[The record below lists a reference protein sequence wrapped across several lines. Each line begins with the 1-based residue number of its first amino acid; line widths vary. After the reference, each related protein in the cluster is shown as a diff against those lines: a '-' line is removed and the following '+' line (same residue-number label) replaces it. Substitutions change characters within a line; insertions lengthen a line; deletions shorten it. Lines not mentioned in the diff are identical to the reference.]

1 MKKLKSKGKRISF
14 QRIAVHIVA
23 YLAGLVWIIPFM
35 GILMASIRPQREL
48 IHGWWN
54 LSEVNISF
62 DNFVYAWNHPA
73 APIGQGIKNSLL
85 VTIPATIL
93 PLIIATLFAYGLLRL
108 RFKGRKFLLVIVVLL
123 LSIPQQMVAVPLFQT
138 LINFDII
145 NTLFGLIITHTAWG
159 LIWIT
164 IFMRNYLMTLSPEYE
179 EAASLDGAN
188 RLQIFFKIIM
198 PLSLPGLA
206 SVAALQFTW
215 VWNDFFM
222 ALITIYE
229 PDLLVATQ
237 RIPLL
242 KGQYSL
248 DWGVL
253 SAASLLVTAIP
264 LLIFVVLQKYYIK
277 GLIGW
282 TLK

>member
-1 MKKLKSKGKRISF
+1 MAIKQKSVKWER
-14 QRIAVHIVA
+14 VA
-23 YLAGLVWIIPFM
+23 IHLTAWAAGLIWIIPFM

-54 LSEVNISF
+54 LSEITISF
-62 DNFVYAWNHPA
+62 NNFLNAWNHPT
-73 APIGQGIKNSLL
+73 APIGQGLKNSLI

-93 PLIIATLFAYGLLRL
+93 PLMLATLAAYGLLRL
-108 RFKGRKFLLVIVVLL
+108 RFPGRKLLLVGIVLL

-138 LINFDII
+138 LLDMGIL
-145 NTLFGLIITHTAWG
+145 NTYTGLIVTHTAWG

-164 IFMRNYLMTLSPEYE
+164 IFMRNYLTTLPAEVE
-179 EAASLDGAN
+179 EAASIDGAS
-188 RLQIFFKIIM
+188 RIQIFYKIIL

-222 ALITIYE
+222 ALITLYD
-229 PDLLVATQ
+229 PDKLVATQ

-242 KGQYSL
+242 KGQYSV

-253 SAASLLVTAIP
+253 SAASILVTAIP
-264 LLIFVVLQKYYIK
+264 LFIFIVLQKYYVK
-277 GLIGW
+277 GFIGW
-282 TLK
+282 TSK

>member
-1 MKKLKSKGKRISF
+1 MKKKNKRKKITAS
-14 QRIAVHIVA
+14 RIAVHVLA
-23 YLAGLVWIIPFM
+23 WLAGLIWIVPFM

-54 LSEVNISF
+54 LEEFNISF
-62 DNFVYAWNHPA
+62 DNFANAWSHPT
-73 APIGQGIKNSLL
+73 APIGQGIRNSLI

-93 PLIIATLFAYGLLRL
+93 PMIIATLFAYGLLRL
-108 RFKGRKFLLVIVVLL
+108 RFPGRKIFLIVVVLL
-123 LSIPQQMVAVPLFQT
+123 LSIPQQMVAVPLFQI
-138 LINFDII
+138 LNDLNII
-145 NTLFGLIITHTAWG
+145 NKFSGLIVTHTSWG

-164 IFMRNYLMTLSPEYE
+164 IFMRNYLMTLPVELE
-179 EAASLDGAN
+179 EAASLDGAS
-188 RLQIFFKIIM
+188 RIQAFFKIVL

-222 ALITIYE
+222 ALITLYE
-229 PDLLVATQ
+229 PNLLVATQ

-242 KGQYSL
+242 KGQYSV

-264 LLIFVVLQKYYIK
+264 LLVYVFLQKYYIK

-282 TLK
+282 TIK

>member
-1 MKKLKSKGKRISF
+1 MQQTKHKKIRW
-14 QRIAVHIVA
+14 QRVAVHIVA
-23 YLAGLVWIIPFM
+23 WLAGLVWIIPFM
-35 GILMASIRPQREL
+35 GILMASVRPQSEL

-54 LSEVNISF
+54 LSEINISF
-62 DNFVYAWNHPA
+62 DNFLNAWNHPT
-73 APIGQGIKNSLL
+73 APIGEGLKNSLI

-93 PLIIATLFAYGLLRL
+93 PLIIATLASYGLMRL
-108 RFKGRKFLLVIVVLL
+108 KFPGRRLILLGIVLL
-123 LSIPQQMVAVPLFQT
+123 MSIPQQMVAVPLFQ
-138 LINFDII
+138 LLLDFKIL
-145 NTLFGLIITHTAWG
+145 NTFGGLIITHTSWG

-164 IFMRNYLMTLSPEYE
+164 IFMRNFLTTLPVEVE

-188 RLQIFFKIIM
+188 RFQIFFKIVL
-198 PLSLPGLA
+198 PLSLPGIA

-222 ALITIYE
+222 ALVTLYE
-229 PDLLVATQ
+229 PSMLVATQ

-242 KGQYSL
+242 KGQYNV

-253 SAASLLVTAIP
+253 SAASILVTAIP
-264 LLIFVVLQKYYIK
+264 LLVYLFLQKYYVK

-282 TLK
+282 VSK

>member
-1 MKKLKSKGKRISF
+1 MNRKKFSWKQI
-14 QRIAVHIVA
+14 ITNIVA
-23 YLAGLVWIIPFM
+23 WIVGLIWIIPFM

-48 IHGWWN
+48 IHGWWRME
-54 LSEVNISF
+54 EVTISF
-62 DNFVYAWNHPA
+62 DNFLNAWVHPT
-73 APIGQGIKNSLL
+73 APIGAGIKNSLI

-93 PLIIATLFAYGLLRL
+93 PLIIGTLAAYGLMRL
-108 RFKGRKFLLVIVVLL
+108 RFPGRKVILVGIVLL

-138 LINFDII
+138 LLDLKIL
-145 NTLFGLIITHTAWG
+145 NTHLGLILVHTAWG
-159 LIWIT
+159 TIWIT
-164 IFMRNYLMTLSPEYE
+164 IFMRNYLTTLPPEVE

-188 RLQIFFKIIM
+188 RFQIFTKIVL

-222 ALITIYE
+222 ALITLFD
-229 PDLLVATQ
+229 PSKLVATQ

-242 KGQYSL
+242 KGQFNV

-253 SAASLLVTAIP
+253 SAASILVTAIP
-264 LLIFVVLQKYYIK
+264 LLIFVVLQKYYVK

-282 TLK
+282 TSK

>member
-1 MKKLKSKGKRISF
+1 MLSKGKTIHWERV
-14 QRIAVHIVA
+14 AVFITA
-23 YLAGLVWIIPFM
+23 WAAGLVWILPFV
-35 GILMASIRPQREL
+35 GIIMASVRPQKEL

-54 LSEVNISF
+54 LSEVHFSI
-62 DNFVYAWNHPA
+62 DNFITAWNHPT
-73 APIGQGIKNSLL
+73 APIGQGLKNSLI
-85 VTIPATIL
+85 VTIPATIF
-93 PLIIATLFAYGLLRL
+93 PLIIATLAAYGLLRL
-108 RFKGRKFLLVIVVLL
+108 KFSGRKAILIGIVLL

-138 LINFDII
+138 LLNFGILD
-145 NTLFGLIITHTAWG
+145 TYTGLIVTHTAWG

-164 IFMRNYLMTLSPEYE
+164 IFMRNYLTTLPVETE

-188 RLQIFFKIIM
+188 RFQIFFKIVL

-222 ALITIYE
+222 ALITLYD
-229 PDLLVATQ
+229 PDKLVATQ

-242 KGQYSL
+242 KGQYNVN
-248 DWGVL
+248 WGVL
-253 SAASLLVTAIP
+253 SAASILVTAIP
-264 LLIFVVLQKYYIK
+264 LLVYLFLQKYYVK

-282 TLK
+282 QSK

>member
-1 MKKLKSKGKRISF
+1 MKKKKFSWKQLF
-14 QRIAVHIVA
+14 TNLIAWT
-23 YLAGLVWIIPFM
+23 AGLIWIIPFM
-35 GILMASIRPQREL
+35 GILMASIRPHREL
-48 IHGWWN
+48 VHGWWN
-54 LSEVNISF
+54 FESLNLSLA
-62 DNFVYAWNHPA
+62 NFSNAWNHPT
-73 APIGQGIKNSLL
+73 APIGEGLKNSLI
-85 VTIPATIL
+85 VTVPATIL
-93 PLIIATLFAYGLLRL
+93 PLIIGTLAAYGLMRL
-108 RFKGRKFLLVIVVLL
+108 KFPGRRIILVGIVLL

-138 LINFDII
+138 LLDLGLI
-145 NTLFGLIITHTAWG
+145 NTHRGLIITHSAWG
-159 LIWIT
+159 IIWIT
-164 IFMRNYLMTLSPEYE
+164 IFMRNYLTTLPVEVE

-188 RLQIFFKIIM
+188 RFQIFSKIIL

-222 ALITIYE
+222 ALITIYD
-229 PDLLVATQ
+229 PTKLVATQ

-242 KGQYSL
+242 KGQYSV

-264 LLIFVVLQKYYIK
+264 LLFFVVLQKYYVK

-282 TLK
+282 TSK

>member
-1 MKKLKSKGKRISF
+1 VKTKNKRKKITAGRLAIHI
-14 QRIAVHIVA
+14 IAW
-23 YLAGLVWIIPFM
+23 LAGLIWIVPFL

-62 DNFVYAWNHPA
+62 ENFANAWNHPT
-73 APIGQGIKNSLL
+73 APIGQGIRNSII

-93 PLIIATLFAYGLLRL
+93 PIIIATLFAYGLLRL
-108 RFKGRKFLLVIVVLL
+108 RFPGRKLFLIIVVLL
-123 LSIPQQMVAVPLFQT
+123 LSIPQQMVAVPLFQI
-138 LINFDII
+138 LNNFGIL
-145 NTLFGLIITHTAWG
+145 NKFSGLIITHTAWG

-164 IFMRNYLMTLSPEYE
+164 IFMRNYLMTLPVEYE

-188 RLQIFFKIIM
+188 RFQSFFKIIL

-222 ALITIYE
+222 ALITLYE
-229 PDLLVATQ
+229 PNLLVATQ

-242 KGQYSL
+242 KGQYSV

-264 LLIFVVLQKYYIK
+264 LLVFVFLQKYYIK

-282 TLK
+282 TIK

>member
-1 MKKLKSKGKRISF
+1 MKRKKLTWKKILTN
-14 QRIAVHIVA
+14 IVA
-23 YLAGLVWIIPFM
+23 WAAGLIWIIPFM
-35 GILMASIRPQREL
+35 GILMASVRPQREL

-54 LSEVNISF
+54 FEKVNLSLA
-62 DNFVYAWNHPA
+62 NFGNAWNHPT
-73 APIGQGIKNSLL
+73 APIGEGLKNSLI
-85 VTIPATIL
+85 VTVPATIL
-93 PLIIATLFAYGLLRL
+93 PIIIGTLAAYGLMRL
-108 RFKGRKFLLVIVVLL
+108 KFPGRRIMLVGVVLL
-123 LSIPQQMVAVPLFQT
+123 LSIPQQMVAVPLFQILLDLS
-138 LINFDII
+138 LIN
-145 NTLFGLIITHTAWG
+145 TYQGLIITHTAWG
-159 LIWIT
+159 IIWIT
-164 IFMRNYLMTLSPEYE
+164 IFMRNYLTTLPVEVE

-188 RLQIFFKIIM
+188 RYQIFTKVVL

-222 ALITIYE
+222 ALITLYD
-229 PDLLVATQ
+229 PAKLVATQ

-242 KGQYSL
+242 KGQYSV

-264 LLIFVVLQKYYIK
+264 LFIFVVLQKYYVK

-282 TLK
+282 TSK

>member
-1 MKKLKSKGKRISF
+1 MNRKKFTWKQLVINI
-14 QRIAVHIVA
+14 IAWT
-23 YLAGLVWIIPFM
+23 AGLIWIIPFM

-48 IHGWWN
+48 IHGWWRMD
-54 LSEVNISF
+54 EVTISF
-62 DNFVYAWNHPA
+62 ENFLNAWVHPT
-73 APIGQGIKNSLL
+73 APIGEGIKNSLI
-85 VTIPATIL
+85 VAIPATIL
-93 PLIIATLFAYGLLRL
+93 PLIIATLAAYGLLRL
-108 RFKGRKFLLVIVVLL
+108 KFPGRKVILVGIVLL

-138 LINFDII
+138 LLDLKIL
-145 NTLFGLIITHTAWG
+145 NTYLGLITVHTAWG
-159 LIWIT
+159 IIWIT
-164 IFMRNYLMTLSPEYE
+164 IFMRNYLTTLPLEVE

-188 RLQIFFKIIM
+188 RFQIFTKIIL

-222 ALITIYE
+222 ALITLFD
-229 PDLLVATQ
+229 PSKLVATQ

-242 KGQYSL
+242 KGQYNV

-264 LLIFVVLQKYYIK
+264 LLIFVVLQKYYVK

-282 TLK
+282 TSK

>member
-1 MKKLKSKGKRISF
+1 MAIKQKSVKWER
-14 QRIAVHIVA
+14 VA
-23 YLAGLVWIIPFM
+23 IHLTAWAAGLIWIIPFM

-54 LSEVNISF
+54 ISEITISF
-62 DNFVYAWNHPA
+62 NNFLNAWNHPT
-73 APIGQGIKNSLL
+73 APIGQGLKNSLI

-93 PLIIATLFAYGLLRL
+93 PLMLATLAAYGLLRL
-108 RFKGRKFLLVIVVLL
+108 RFPGRKLILIGIVLL

-138 LINFDII
+138 LLDMGIL
-145 NTLFGLIITHTAWG
+145 NTYTGLIVTHTAWG

-164 IFMRNYLMTLSPEYE
+164 IFMRNYLTTLPAEVE
-179 EAASLDGAN
+179 EAASIDGAS
-188 RLQIFFKIIM
+188 RIQIFYKIIL

-222 ALITIYE
+222 ALITLYD
-229 PDLLVATQ
+229 PDKLVATQ

-242 KGQYSL
+242 KGQYSV

-253 SAASLLVTAIP
+253 SAASILVTAIP
-264 LLIFVVLQKYYIK
+264 LFIFIVLQKYYVK
-277 GLIGW
+277 GFIGW
-282 TLK
+282 TSK

>member
-1 MKKLKSKGKRISF
+1 MPIKQKSVKWER
-14 QRIAVHIVA
+14 VA
-23 YLAGLVWIIPFM
+23 IHLTAWAAGLIWIIPFM

-54 LSEVNISF
+54 ISEITISLN
-62 DNFVYAWNHPA
+62 NFLNAWNHPT
-73 APIGQGIKNSLL
+73 APIGQGLKNSLI

-93 PLIIATLFAYGLLRL
+93 PLILATLAAYGLLRL
-108 RFKGRKFLLVIVVLL
+108 RFPGRKLILIGIVLL
-123 LSIPQQMVAVPLFQT
+123 LAIPQQMVAVPLFQT
-138 LINFDII
+138 LLDMGIL
-145 NTLFGLIITHTAWG
+145 NTYTGLIVTHTAWG

-164 IFMRNYLMTLSPEYE
+164 IFMRNYLTTLPVEVE
-179 EAASLDGAN
+179 EAASIDGAS
-188 RLQIFFKIIM
+188 RIQIFYKIIL

-222 ALITIYE
+222 ALITLYD
-229 PDLLVATQ
+229 PDKLVATQ

-242 KGQYSL
+242 KGQYSV

-253 SAASLLVTAIP
+253 SAASILVTAIP
-264 LLIFVVLQKYYIK
+264 LFIFIVLQKYYVK
-277 GLIGW
+277 GFIGW
-282 TLK
+282 TSK

>member
-1 MKKLKSKGKRISF
+1 MKKKKFTWKKLF
-14 QRIAVHIVA
+14 TNLIAWT
-23 YLAGLVWIIPFM
+23 AGLIWIIPFM
-35 GILMASIRPQREL
+35 GILMASIRPHREL
-48 IHGWWN
+48 VHGWWN
-54 LSEVNISF
+54 FEQFNVSLA
-62 DNFVYAWNHPA
+62 NFGNAWNHPT
-73 APIGQGIKNSLL
+73 APIGAGLKNSLI
-85 VTIPATIL
+85 VTVPATIL
-93 PLIIATLFAYGLLRL
+93 PLIIGTLAAYGLMRL
-108 RFKGRKFLLVIVVLL
+108 KFPGRRVILVGIVLL

-138 LINFDII
+138 LLDLGII
-145 NTLFGLIITHTAWG
+145 NTHWGLIVTHTAWG
-159 LIWIT
+159 IIWIT
-164 IFMRNYLMTLSPEYE
+164 IFMRNYLTTLPVEVE

-188 RLQIFFKIIM
+188 RYQIFSKIIL

-222 ALITIYE
+222 ALVTLYD
-229 PDLLVATQ
+229 PAKLVATQ

-242 KGQYSL
+242 KGQYSV

-282 TLK
+282 TSK

>member
-1 MKKLKSKGKRISF
+1 MTTKKKRKKITF
-14 QRIAVHIVA
+14 QRVAVHIVA
-23 YLAGLVWIIPFM
+23 YLAGMIWIVPFM

-54 LSEVNISF
+54 LSEINISF
-62 DNFVYAWNHPA
+62 NNFINAWNHPT

-108 RFKGRKFLLVIVVLL
+108 RFPGRKILMVIVVLL
-123 LSIPQQMVAVPLFQT
+123 LSIPQQMVAVPLFRT
-138 LINFDII
+138 LNDFGII
-145 NTLFGLIITHTAWG
+145 NTLIGLIITHTAWG

-164 IFMRNYLMTLSPEYE
+164 IFMRNYLMTLPQEYE
-179 EAASLDGAN
+179 EAASLDGAS
-188 RLQIFFKIIM
+188 RLQTFFKIIL

-222 ALITIYE
+222 ALITVYE
-229 PDLLVATQ
+229 PNLLVATQ

-242 KGQYSL
+242 KGQYSV

-253 SAASLLVTAIP
+253 SAASILVTAIP
-264 LLIFVVLQKYYIK
+264 LLIFVLLQKYYIK

>member
-1 MKKLKSKGKRISF
+1 MNRKKFTWKQVIINIG
-14 QRIAVHIVA
+14 AWT
-23 YLAGLVWIIPFM
+23 AGLIWIIPFM

-48 IHGWWN
+48 IYGWWN
-54 LSEVNISF
+54 FEEVNISI
-62 DNFVYAWNHPA
+62 DNFGNAWNHPT
-73 APIGQGIKNSLL
+73 APIGEGLKNSLI
-85 VTIPATIL
+85 VTVPATIL
-93 PLIIATLFAYGLLRL
+93 PIIIGTLAAYGLMRL
-108 RFKGRKFLLVIVVLL
+108 RFPGRRIMLVGIVLL

-138 LINFDII
+138 LLDFKLL
-145 NTLFGLIITHTAWG
+145 NTYQGLIIVHTAWG
-159 LIWIT
+159 IIWIT
-164 IFMRNYLMTLSPEYE
+164 IFMRNYLTTLPPEVE

-188 RLQIFFKIIM
+188 RFQIFMKIIL

-206 SVAALQFTW
+206 SVSALQFTW

-222 ALITIYE
+222 ALITIYD
-229 PDLLVATQ
+229 PAKLVATQ

-242 KGQYSL
+242 KGQYSV

-264 LLIFVVLQKYYIK
+264 LLIFVSLQKYYVK

-282 TLK
+282 TSK

>member
-1 MKKLKSKGKRISF
+1 MTKKKFPWKKVITSI
-14 QRIAVHIVA
+14 IAWIF
-23 YLAGLVWIIPFM
+23 GLIWIIPFL

-48 IHGWWN
+48 IHGWWRMD
-54 LSEVNISF
+54 EVTISF
-62 DNFVYAWNHPA
+62 TNFLNAWNHPT
-73 APIGQGIKNSLL
+73 APMGEGIKNSMI

-93 PLIIATLFAYGLLRL
+93 PLIIGTLAAYGLMRL
-108 RFKGRKFLLVIVVLL
+108 KFPGRKLILVGIVLL

-138 LINFDII
+138 LLDFKIL
-145 NTLFGLIITHTAWG
+145 NTYLGLIIVHTAWG
-159 LIWIT
+159 IIWIT
-164 IFMRNYLMTLSPEYE
+164 IFMRNYLTTLPPEVE

-188 RLQIFFKIIM
+188 RFQIFTKIIL

-222 ALITIYE
+222 ALITIFN
-229 PDLLVATQ
+229 PDKLVATQ

-242 KGQYSL
+242 KGQFNV

-253 SAASLLVTAIP
+253 SAASLITTAIP
-264 LLIFVVLQKYYIK
+264 LFIFVLLQKYYVK

-282 TLK
+282 TSK

>member
-1 MKKLKSKGKRISF
+1 VKTKNGRKKITAGRVAI
-14 QRIAVHIVA
+14 HIVA
-23 YLAGLVWIIPFM
+23 WMAGLIWIIPFM

-54 LSEVNISF
+54 LSEINISF
-62 DNFVYAWNHPA
+62 ENFANAWNHPT
-73 APIGQGIKNSLL
+73 APIGQGIRNSLL
-85 VTIPATIL
+85 VTLPATIL
-93 PLIIATLFAYGLLRL
+93 PMVIATLFAYGLLRL
-108 RFKGRKFLLVIVVLL
+108 RFPGRKLFLIIVVLL
-123 LSIPQQMVAVPLFQT
+123 LSIPQQMVAVPLFQI
-138 LINFDII
+138 LSDFGILNK
-145 NTLFGLIITHTAWG
+145 LMGLIVTHTAWG

-164 IFMRNYLMTLSPEYE
+164 IFMRNYLMTLPVELE

-188 RLQIFFKIIM
+188 RFQSFFKIVL

-222 ALITIYE
+222 ALITLYE
-229 PDLLVATQ
+229 PNLLVATQ

-242 KGQYSL
+242 KGQYSV

-264 LLIFVVLQKYYIK
+264 LLVFVFLQKYYIK

-282 TLK
+282 TIK

>member
-1 MKKLKSKGKRISF
+1 MRQKGKQIKWERV
-14 QRIAVHIVA
+14 AVHLVA
-23 YLAGLVWIIPFM
+23 WLAGLVWIIPFM

-54 LSEVNISF
+54 LSDVTISF
-62 DNFVYAWNHPA
+62 NNFIEAWYHPT
-73 APIGQGIKNSLL
+73 APIGEGIKNSLI

-93 PLIIATLFAYGLLRL
+93 PLIIATFAAYGLLRL
-108 RFKGRKFLLVIVVLL
+108 KVPGLKFIFFGIVLL
-123 LSIPQQMVAVPLFQT
+123 LSIPQQMVAVPLFQI
-138 LINFDII
+138 LLDFGILNKFS
-145 NTLFGLIITHTAWG
+145 GLILVHTAWG

-164 IFMRNYLMTLSPEYE
+164 IFMRNYLTTLPVEAE

-188 RLQIFFKIIM
+188 RFQIFFRIVL
-198 PLSLPGLA
+198 PLAMPGLA

-222 ALITIYE
+222 ALVTLYE
-229 PDLLVATQ
+229 PSMLVATQ

-242 KGQYSL
+242 KGQYSV

-253 SAASLLVTAIP
+253 SAASILVTAIP
-264 LLIFVVLQKYYIK
+264 LLVYLFLQKYYIK

-282 TLK
+282 TSK

>member
-1 MKKLKSKGKRISF
+1 MKKKKISWK
-14 QRIAVHIVA
+14 QVIINIIAWTV
-23 YLAGLVWIIPFM
+23 GLIWIIPFM
-35 GILMASIRPQREL
+35 GILMASIRPQREI

-54 LSEVNISF
+54 FQEVTISLA
-62 DNFVYAWNHPA
+62 NFGNAWSHPT
-73 APIGQGIKNSLL
+73 APIGEGLKNSLI

-93 PLIIATLFAYGLLRL
+93 PIIIATLAAYGLMRL
-108 RFKGRKFLLVIVVLL
+108 RFPGRRVILVGIILL

-138 LINFDII
+138 LLDLGII
-145 NTLFGLIITHTAWG
+145 NTYRGLIVTHTAWG
-159 LIWIT
+159 IIWIT
-164 IFMRNYLMTLSPEYE
+164 IFMRNYLTTLPPEVE

-188 RLQIFFKIIM
+188 RFQIFTKIIL

-222 ALITIYE
+222 ALITLYE
-229 PDLLVATQ
+229 PAKLVATQ

-242 KGQYSL
+242 KGQYSV

-264 LLIFVVLQKYYIK
+264 LLIFVLLQKYYVK

-282 TLK
+282 TSK

>member
-1 MKKLKSKGKRISF
+1 MLSKGKNIHWERV
-14 QRIAVHIVA
+14 AVFITA
-23 YLAGLVWIIPFM
+23 WAAGLVWILPFM
-35 GILMASIRPQREL
+35 GIMMASVRPQKEL

-54 LSEVNISF
+54 LSEIHFSIE
-62 DNFVYAWNHPA
+62 NFLLAWNHPT
-73 APIGQGIKNSLL
+73 APIGQGLKNSLI

-93 PLIIATLFAYGLLRL
+93 PLIIATFAAYGLLRL
-108 RFKGRKFLLVIVVLL
+108 KFPGRKAILIGIVLL

-138 LINFDII
+138 LLNFGILD
-145 NTLFGLIITHTAWG
+145 TYTGLIVTHTAWG

-164 IFMRNYLMTLSPEYE
+164 IFMRNYLTTLPVETE

-188 RLQIFFKIIM
+188 RFQIFFKIVL

-222 ALITIYE
+222 ALITLYN
-229 PDLLVATQ
+229 PDKLVATQ

-242 KGQYSL
+242 KGQYNVN
-248 DWGVL
+248 WGVL
-253 SAASLLVTAIP
+253 SAASILVTAIP
-264 LLIFVVLQKYYIK
+264 LLVYLFLQKYYVK

-282 TLK
+282 QSK

>member
-1 MKKLKSKGKRISF
+1 MNRKKFTWKQLVINL
-14 QRIAVHIVA
+14 IAWT
-23 YLAGLVWIIPFM
+23 AGLIWIIPFM
-35 GILMASIRPQREL
+35 GILMASIRPQSEL
-48 IHGWWN
+48 IHGWWRMD
-54 LSEVNISF
+54 EVTISF
-62 DNFVYAWNHPA
+62 ENFLNAWAHPT
-73 APIGQGIKNSLL
+73 APIGEGIKNSLI
-85 VTIPATIL
+85 VAIPATIL
-93 PLIIATLFAYGLLRL
+93 PLIIATLAAYGLLRL
-108 RFKGRKFLLVIVVLL
+108 KFPGRKIILVGIVLL

-138 LINFDII
+138 LLDLKIL
-145 NTLFGLIITHTAWG
+145 NTYLGLITVHTAWG
-159 LIWIT
+159 IIWIT
-164 IFMRNYLMTLSPEYE
+164 IFMRNYLTTLPLEVE

-188 RLQIFFKIIM
+188 RFQIFTRIIL

-222 ALITIYE
+222 ALITVFD
-229 PDLLVATQ
+229 PSKLVATQ

-242 KGQYSL
+242 KGQYNV

-264 LLIFVVLQKYYIK
+264 LLIFIVLQKYYVK

-282 TLK
+282 TSK

>member
-1 MKKLKSKGKRISF
+1 MNRKKFSWKQIIINI
-14 QRIAVHIVA
+14 IAWTV
-23 YLAGLVWIIPFM
+23 GLIWIIPFM

-48 IHGWWN
+48 IHGWWKMD
-54 LSEVNISF
+54 EVTVSF
-62 DNFVYAWNHPA
+62 DNFLNAWAHPT
-73 APIGQGIKNSLL
+73 APIGAGIKNSLI
-85 VTIPATIL
+85 VAIPATIL
-93 PLIIATLFAYGLLRL
+93 PLIIATLAAYGLMRL
-108 RFKGRKFLLVIVVLL
+108 RFPGRRVILVGIVLL

-138 LINFDII
+138 LLDLKIL
-145 NTLFGLIITHTAWG
+145 NTYLGLIIVHTAWG
-159 LIWIT
+159 IIWIT
-164 IFMRNYLMTLSPEYE
+164 IFMRNYLTTLPPEVE

-188 RLQIFFKIIM
+188 RFQIFTKIIL

-222 ALITIYE
+222 ALITLYD
-229 PDLLVATQ
+229 PAKLVATQ

-242 KGQYSL
+242 KGQFSV

-264 LLIFVVLQKYYIK
+264 LLVFVLLQKYYVK

-282 TLK
+282 TSK

>member
-1 MKKLKSKGKRISF
+1 MAIKQKSVRWE
-14 QRIAVHIVA
+14 RVA
-23 YLAGLVWIIPFM
+23 IHLTAWAAGLIWIIPFM

-54 LSEVNISF
+54 ISEITISF
-62 DNFVYAWNHPA
+62 NNFLNAWNHPT
-73 APIGQGIKNSLL
+73 APIGQGLKNSLI

-93 PLIIATLFAYGLLRL
+93 PLMLATLAAYGLLRL
-108 RFKGRKFLLVIVVLL
+108 RFPGRKLILIGIVLL

-138 LINFDII
+138 LLDMGIL
-145 NTLFGLIITHTAWG
+145 NTYTGLIVTHTAWG

-164 IFMRNYLMTLSPEYE
+164 IFMRNYLTTLPAEVE
-179 EAASLDGAN
+179 EAASIDGAS
-188 RLQIFFKIIM
+188 RIQIFYKIIL

-222 ALITIYE
+222 ALITLYD
-229 PDLLVATQ
+229 PDKLVATQ

-242 KGQYSL
+242 KGQYSV

-253 SAASLLVTAIP
+253 SAASILVTAIP
-264 LLIFVVLQKYYIK
+264 LFIFIVLQKYYVK
-277 GLIGW
+277 GFIGW
-282 TLK
+282 TSK

>member
-1 MKKLKSKGKRISF
+1 MKRKKFSWKQIF
-14 QRIAVHIVA
+14 INIIAWIV
-23 YLAGLVWIIPFM
+23 GLIWIIPFM

-48 IHGWWN
+48 IHGWWRMD
-54 LSEVNISF
+54 EVTISL
-62 DNFVYAWNHPA
+62 DNFSEAWIHPT
-73 APIGQGIKNSLL
+73 APIGEGIKNSLI

-93 PLIIATLFAYGLLRL
+93 PLIIATLAAYGLMRL
-108 RFKGRKFLLVIVVLL
+108 RFPGRRVILVGIVLL

-138 LINFDII
+138 LLDLKILNRY
-145 NTLFGLIITHTAWG
+145 LGLIIVHTAWG
-159 LIWIT
+159 IIWIT
-164 IFMRNYLMTLSPEYE
+164 IFMRNYLTTIPPEVE
-179 EAASLDGAN
+179 EAASLDGAS
-188 RLQIFFKIIM
+188 RFQIFIRIIL

-222 ALITIYE
+222 ALITLFD
-229 PDLLVATQ
+229 PAKLVATQ

-242 KGQYSL
+242 KGQYSV

-253 SAASLLVTAIP
+253 SAASLLVTATP
-264 LLIFVVLQKYYIK
+264 LLIFVLLQKYYVK

-282 TLK
+282 TSK